1 MSEWLVYFSDEKY
14 FSAYRSFSLSFVAL
28 DRVNSLYNKSISTE
42 HYKQEERERKEGDR
56 LLILSTRQTRDR
68 EERARKMAET
78 QNLSLGK
85 LRTEARSEEESQ
97 DNSILQNQ
105 RKFEEEKRRKRENEL
120 LEEKRKLKELQE
132 KLERQKAEQREL
144 ERRKKQEEFSGK
156 EEKLLESIEETEAV
170 INDLKARIERNTN
183 QYETT
188 SRETLRLLGAL
199 EENQRF
205 ILQKEQESREWQS
218 RYEASERLRKETE
231 KAYQREAMERAR
243 EEAEMKLA
251 ELEAAIRIVDGDLIK
266 KWKQKEF
273 SKLLERIEA
282 IKKDLEKSNFKTAM
296 ISLSQMYKELETVK
310 QEACADEKS
319 ECQREHV
326 AGCFLE
332 ALRYL
337 GYEAE
342 MRQNDPNDLRSSVV
356 IQGKMPSRKG
366 IEITLP
372 LGEVYNIKFSG
383 MEEKKC
389 CSEEMALRE
398 IMAQA
403 GIQSRALEPVNP
415 SSGMPAGK
423 PGMKLEFRDG
433 NKRIE
438 LRQQFCG

>member
-28 DRVNSLYNKSISTE
+28 DRVNSQYNKSISTE
-42 HYKQEERERKEGDR
+42 HDKQKEREREEGDC

-68 EERARKMAET
+68 EDRARKMSEI
-78 QNLSLGK
+78 QNLGLAK
-85 LRTEARSEEESQ
+85 LKKEARSEESFQ
-97 DNSILQNQ
+97 DNSVLQNQ
-105 RKFEEEKRRKRENEL
+105 RKLEEEKRKKRENEL
-120 LEEKRKLKELQE
+120 LDEKRRLKELQE
-132 KLERQKAEQREL
+132 KLERQKAEQGEL
-144 ERRKKQEEFSGK
+144 ERRKKQEEFTGK
-156 EEKLLESIEETEAV
+156 EEKLLESIKETEAV
-170 INDLKARIERNTN
+170 INELKARIERNTN
-183 QYETT
+183 LHETT

-199 EENQRF
+199 EENQRL
-205 ILQKEQESREWQS
+205 ILKKEQESREWQS

-231 KAYQREAMERAR
+231 KAYEREAMERER
-243 EEAEMKLA
+243 EEAEMKFA
-251 ELEAAIRIVDGDLIK
+251 EIETAIRIAGGDLMK
-266 KWKQKEF
+266 EWKQEEF
-273 SKLLERIEA
+273 DRLQERIEA
-282 IKKDLEKSNFKTAM
+282 IKKDLAKGNYKTAM
-296 ISLSQMYKELETVK
+296 ISLGQMYKELEKVR
-310 QEACADEKS
+310 QEACADEKL

-337 GYEAE
+337 GYGAE
-342 MRQNDPNDLRSSVV
+342 MYQKDPNNPRSSVV
-356 IQGKMPSRKG
+356 IQGKMPSGKG

-372 LGEVYNIKFSG
+372 LGEVYRIKFSG

-389 CSEEMALRE
+389 CSEEMVLRE

-403 GIQSRALEPVNP
+403 GIQSRALEPVNS